1 MKDVEKGDFGDLSSV
16 SSVDDTVAAASDGQI
31 SDMIAGYRNDG
42 LGDNA
47 IRYKLMEQGLSAAE
61 VSGIM
66 GSGGVDSETGL
77 DLPDTFEAT
86 SENTTALEENT
97 EALNKMAESLGVG
110 AAVGASAGDTA
121 KSGEATNDRT
131 DAMSN
136 SKTQGSQTSWWSK
149 LFGKSHATGNDYV
162 PYDNYLASLHK
173 GEMVLT
179 EAEATD
185 YRQGKVSAAGG
196 SGQISGSLDININLS
211 GGMAGMSPN
220 AEKQIVDAI
229 KAQLSA
235 NKIQELLSNG
245 FKRMQN
251 C

>member
-1 MKDVEKGDFGDLSSV
+1 MKEIFTEGGGLLLIAL
-16 SSVDDTVAAASDGQI
+16 TVVQLVPIKINPWSW
-31 SDMIAGYRNDG
+31 IAKTIGRAV
-42 LGDNA
+42 NA
-47 IRYKLMEQGLSAAE
+47 EIK
-61 VSGIM
+61 
-66 GSGGVDSETGL
+66 
-77 DLPDTFEAT
+77 
-86 SENTTALEENT
+86 NTTALEENT
-97 EALNKMAESLGVG
+97 EALIKVAESLGID
-110 AAVGASAGDTA
+110 ATTSDATA

-131 DAMSN
+131 TAMSN
-136 SKTQGSQTSWWSK
+136 SKTQGSQTSWWSR

-196 SGQISGSLDININLS
+196 SGQISGSLDININLN

-220 AEKQIVDAI
+220 AEKQIVEAV
-229 KAQLSA
+229 KAQLST
-235 NKIQELLSNG
+235 NRMQEMLSNG